1 MMPQPLSRNQMVWLA
16 RGAALGSF
24 LRWLLR
30 AMRAV
35 AGELRYIGRASGR
48 LPKSS

>member
-1 MMPQPLSRNQMVWLA
+1 MPRPSSRNQLLWLA

-35 AGELRYIGRASGR
+35 AGELRHIGRVSGR
-48 LPKSS
+48 VPTSS